1 MADVKAAARTI
12 LSYRVPYLSAL
23 ILSKA
28 LALLVGVVQPGTT
41 SWTLLLQLCVAFTT
55 ADIALRVAASRGWS
69 LSLGK
74 HGTDLLLVA
83 LLLGSLAACGG
94 DDPQSEL
101 RYCRGLK
108 LLLPFALLVSAGGNM
123 MRLGSAGR
131 SGRESVQAADEAADM
146 IPAMSADV

>member
-101 RYCRGLK
+101 RYCRG
-108 LLLPFALLVSAGGNM
+108 
-123 MRLGSAGR
+123 SAGR